1 MRQRLDGAIARR
13 RSGSGTE
20 GDQNRLGEHL
30 RSYQPQMRVAM
41 QRAEITT
48 VGLLLRRT
56 PMISWCAMGG
66 VMRWDTD
73 GSPRWSRQRH
83 RDPGG
88 KESDRD
94 KRGER
99 LMRGLT
105 KPVEAHVPNL
115 ALYVAMATPMA
126 ARAAAA
132 FSNPR
137 VSVWVPS
144 RSL

>member
-20 GDQNRLGEHL
+20 GNQNRLGEHL
-30 RSYQPQMRVAM
+30 RLNEPQMRAAM

-56 PMISWCAMGG
+56 PVIGWCAMGG
-66 VMRWDTD
+66 VMRRATA
-73 GSPRWSRQRH
+73 GTPRWSRRH
-83 RDPGG
+83 RDPSG

-94 KRGER
+94 KRGKR

-115 ALYVAMATPMA
+115 ALYAAMATPMA